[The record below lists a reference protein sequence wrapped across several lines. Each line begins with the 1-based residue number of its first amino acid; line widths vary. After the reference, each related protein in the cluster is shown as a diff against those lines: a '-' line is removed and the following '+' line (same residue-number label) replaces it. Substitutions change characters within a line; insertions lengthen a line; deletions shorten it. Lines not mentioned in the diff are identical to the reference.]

1 MHYVANAGTS
11 VAVHTPIE
19 FACVHVFHRSHQ
31 YPGEGLPW
39 SHYGLNPPEKLVI
52 ETKSSGGYQHYDWI

>member
-11 VAVHTPIE
+11 VAVHTQIE

-39 SHYGLNPPEKLVI
+39 SHYPQPSWEAGHMKQTHQEDINI
-52 ETKSSGGYQHYDWI
+52 MTG